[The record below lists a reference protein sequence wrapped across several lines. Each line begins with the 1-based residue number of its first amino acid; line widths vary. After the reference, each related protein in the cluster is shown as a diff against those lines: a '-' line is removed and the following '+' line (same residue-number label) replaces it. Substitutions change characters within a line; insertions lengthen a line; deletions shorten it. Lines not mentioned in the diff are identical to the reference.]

1 MGEYAAAKAAGEN
14 LCNYLCVCDKKLA
27 IKVVRLPRLP
37 SDQTLSIVEVKT
49 HDPVETILGVLGEFR
64 REQVA

>member
-1 MGEYAAAKAAGEN
+1 
-14 LCNYLCVCDKKLA
+14 VCDKKLA